1 MIALFRQ
8 IERWLHQHIFKVG
21 WLITN
26 NFQTTTI
33 LYYIL
38 FLPGI
43 LLHELTVWLI
53 AGLVGLR
60 ADRVVGF
67 PEQQE
72 IGELR
77 LNFIR
82 VSPQAGD
89 LRYALIRLAPLIA
102 GMVCLWAIA
111 AHIFRLQEAAIL
123 PPAGSIDELARAVTR
138 LTRTAD
144 FWLWFY
150 LAFSVANTMVPSR
163 NARLSARRK
172 SVLVLALA
180 ASLLFAWRVG
190 GAIEVAIA
198 RGVEILVGSL
208 ILVVLQVILIDV
220 VVVLGLGALESLI
233 ERLTGKSATFAD
245 GKMITMSR
253 QEAQAH
259 KRVQTRKRLAAR
271 KQQQPAS
278 KRAEII
284 RSVYDLKLPIPGP
297 PGREPVSRSI
307 VAVLNI
313 NDSDVDASPVSESL
327 AHAPGATP
335 RSTVSLEQSAPVQL
349 DTAES
354 GIADRAPTDNEDLSS
369 APHPPAAA
377 TGRPLDDAL
386 APFGRP
392 FARASAGRRADDDMT
407 DKDDKQASGEI
418 FPRPF
423 SMKTRS
429 LGEANTADI
438 SLPSPD
444 QASDG
449 DSEGERRRDAQPR
462 LQASRT
468 RPAPKPS
475 MRGANEDSASPLS
488 IDDEL
493 TYEPLDDEEVF
504 ADDEDHYDDA
514 PPSS

>member
-53 AGLVGLR
+53 AGLIGVR
-60 ADRVVGF
+60 ADRAVDF
-67 PEQQE
+67 PERQE

-82 VSPQAGD
+82 VSPQAGN

-123 PPAGSIDELARAVTR
+123 SPAGSIDELARAVTR
-138 LTRTAD
+138 LTGTAD

-150 LAFSVANTMVPSR
+150 LAFTVANTMVPSQ
-163 NARLSARRK
+163 NTRLSARRK
-172 SVLVLALA
+172 SVLILALA

-208 ILVVLQVILIDV
+208 ILVALQVILIDV

-253 QEAQAH
+253 QEAHEH

-271 KQQQPAS
+271 KQQQPES

-313 NDSDVDASPVSESL
+313 NDSDVDASPYSESL
-327 AHAPGATP
+327 AHAPGSTP

-349 DTAES
+349 NTAERR
-354 GIADRAPTDNEDLSS
+354 IDDRTTTENEDLSS
-369 APHPPAAA
+369 AAHPPAAA
-377 TGRPLDDAL
+377 TGRPVDDPL
-386 APFGRP
+386 APFSRP
-392 FARASAGRRADDDMT
+392 FARASSGRHADDDMT
-407 DKDDKQASGEI
+407 DQGDKRASGEF

-429 LGEANTADI
+429 FGEPDTADI
-438 SLPSPD
+438 SPANSD
-444 QASDG
+444 RVSAS
-449 DSEGERRRDAQPR
+449 DSEGEGRDVQPR
-462 LQASRT
+462 VRARRT

-475 MRGANEDSASPLS
+475 ASGANDDSASTLS
-488 IDDEL
+488 RDDEL

-504 ADDEDHYDDA
+504 ADDEDQYDDT